1 MARSS
6 RKKISTEASAQPLG
20 GLDQAL
26 SGLNLGALP
35 EGPKEASPRKED
47 ARSGIRRIVLRRET
61 AHRGGKAV
69 TILGQFEPTPP
80 SEELASLA
88 KALRQH
94 CGCGGA
100 VKNGEI
106 ELQGEQATAARAW
119 LEGKGIR
126 VDGVR

>member
-1 MARSS
+1 MARSA
-6 RKKISTEASAQPLG
+6 RKKISTEASEQPLG

-35 EGPKEASPRKED
+35 EGPKENPAPAERQST
-47 ARSGIRRIVLRRET
+47 IRRIVLRRET

-119 LEGKGIR
+119 LEGKGVR